1 MRNRLA
7 AVFGR
12 AVTPRS
18 GHHPDHAIPRLAL
31 VLLFS
36 LLAAPAAAETLRVGP
51 GERFATPSAAARV
64 AKPGDRVV
72 IAPGTYRDCAVW
84 RTPDLTIEAAGGE
97 VVITGPICADKALF
111 VIAAPRVTVRGITFR
126 GAAFAGGNAAGI
138 RAEGGDLTVQRSRF
152 EDNQNGILTHYR
164 LPEAR
169 LVIEESVFVG
179 NGALIHEC
187 AHGLYAGEWALVAI
201 RRSRFEATRICHH
214 VKSRALRTEIV
225 ESAILD
231 APDNR
236 ASYLVDIP
244 NGGDLLLANSTLRK
258 GPDHGN
264 PTAAV
269 MIGAE
274 GVRHPTT
281 SLRVIGNRFENLMPR
296 PTRFVENRTATPV
309 WLEGNTLRG
318 AVTPLAGP
326 GTVR

>member
-1 MRNRLA
+1 MIR
-7 AVFGR
+7 
-12 AVTPRS
+12 
-18 GHHPDHAIPRLAL
+18 L
-31 VLLFS
+31 VLLLA

-51 GERFATPSAAARV
+51 GERFAVPSQAARA

-84 RTPDLTIEAAGGE
+84 RAPDLTIEAAGGGE
-97 VVITGPICADKALF
+97 VVIAGPICAQKGLF
-111 VIAAPRVTVRGITFR
+111 VIAGPRATVIGLTFR
-126 GAAFAGGNAAGI
+126 GAEFAGGNAAGI
-138 RAEGGDLTVQRSRF
+138 RAEGGDLRVIRSRF
-152 EDNQNGILTHYR
+152 EGNQNGILTHYR

-169 LVIEESVFVG
+169 LVIEDSVFVG

-187 AHGLYAGEWALVAI
+187 AHGLYAGHWALVAI
-201 RRSRFEATRICHH
+201 RQSRFEGTRICHH
-214 VKSRALRTEIV
+214 VKSRALATEIIDS
-225 ESAILD
+225 EILD
-231 APDNR
+231 TPGNR

-244 NGGDLLLANSTLRK
+244 NGGNLLLRNTTLRK

-296 PTRFVENRTATPV
+296 GTHFVENRTTTPV
-309 WLEGNTLRG
+309 VVEGNEIRG
-318 AVTPLAGP
+318 AVVVLAGP
-326 GTVR
+326 GEVR